1 VLNYN
6 IGRNKKEEFFNF
18 RNNSATFLDVFER
31 FRLLICSVLAL
42 FSLFY
47 RQYCSFVKSS
57 CVALCSYQIKLFYSN
72 FSMPQKKN
80 SAARCSFFL
89 QVVTSSQQVV
99 GFL

>member
-6 IGRNKKEEFFNF
+6 IGCNKKEDFFNF

-31 FRLLICSVLAL
+31 FRLFICSVLAL
-42 FSLFY
+42 FSLFIVNIAVLL
-47 RQYCSFVKSS
+47 RVH
-57 CVALCSYQIKLFYSN
+57 ALHCAAIRSN

>member
-6 IGRNKKEEFFNF
+6 IGRNKKEDFFNF

-57 CVALCSYQIKLFYSN
+57 CVALCSYQIKLFYATKKEQRRALFFFSSSSN
-72 FSMPQKKN
+72 K
-80 SAARCSFFL
+80 
-89 QVVTSSQQVV
+89 
-99 GFL
+99 